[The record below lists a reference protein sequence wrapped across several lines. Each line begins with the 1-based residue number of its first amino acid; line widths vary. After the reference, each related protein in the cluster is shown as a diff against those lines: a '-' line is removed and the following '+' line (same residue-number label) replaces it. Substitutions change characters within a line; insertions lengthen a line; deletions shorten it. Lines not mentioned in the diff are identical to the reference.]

1 MMTTQEREYL
11 IDGQRVVVEA
21 RAWRVRLPFG
31 GLVWNRPVAVRAPG
45 PSGVTPGE
53 TPGETRLP
61 VRDVTR
67 FWQIAAYG
75 VSLVCLAAG
84 LLAGGRGRKE

>member
-1 MMTTQEREYL
+1 MTTQEREYL
-11 IDGQRVVVEA
+11 IDGRRIVVEA

-45 PSGVTPGE
+45 PSGD

-75 VSLVCLAAG
+75 VGFVCLLAG

>member
-1 MMTTQEREYL
+1 MTTQEREYL
-11 IDGQRVVVEA
+11 IDGQRIVVEA
-21 RAWRVRLPFG
+21 RAWQVRLPFG

-45 PSGVTPGE
+45 PPGD

-75 VSLVCLAAG
+75 VSLVCLVAG
-84 LLAGGRGRKE
+84 LLAGARGRKE